1 MNQLHRRT
9 AINEAVEVLPT
20 PGVPVSRIFGRFLC
34 GPSSLIGKKEG
45 GVCSFSLH
53 VRSVLPDC
61 SVALENVVRYPSCVV
76 FFLPLS
82 RSIGVAVETCDVVWL
97 VLWF

>member
-1 MNQLHRRT
+1 MNQLYRRT

-45 GVCSFSLH
+45 ESLF
-53 VRSVLPDC
+53 VQSTRQERSSRLFRSSRKCGKV
-61 SVALENVVRYPSCVV
+61 SSCVV

>member
-45 GVCSFSLH
+45 GSLFVQSTRQERSSRLFRSSRKRGQVSFL
-53 VRSVLPDC
+53 C
-61 SVALENVVRYPSCVV
+61 C
-76 FFLPLS
+76 FLSPIIEINW
-82 RSIGVAVETCDVVWL
+82 RCG
-97 VLWF
+97 